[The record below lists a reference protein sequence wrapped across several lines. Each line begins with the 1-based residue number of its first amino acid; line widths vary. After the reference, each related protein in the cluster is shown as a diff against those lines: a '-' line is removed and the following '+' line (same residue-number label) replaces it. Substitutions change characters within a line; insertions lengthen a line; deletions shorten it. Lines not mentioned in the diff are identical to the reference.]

1 MRCMPTA
8 NSTVMRSMSMAQS
21 GSARHPMVFAIAG
34 FDLGLLLVE
43 YVLGMYLNLFVQ
55 IPLLRGTSGMVTFMF
70 SVAGPALMAHIMM
83 AMMILF
89 VTVGLVVSSSMTGD
103 PWLRLTSS
111 LALVFTGAA
120 ILGGIEFLFFG
131 QASGYSF
138 LMSIGFLGT
147 ILFVGATFYWARVG
161 SFRAPTTT
169 PPSGR
174 TG

>member
-1 MRCMPTA
+1 
-8 NSTVMRSMSMAQS
+8 
-21 GSARHPMVFAIAG
+21 MVFAIAG
-34 FDLGLLLVE
+34 LDLGLLLVE

-55 IPLLRGTSGMVTFMF
+55 IPLLGTAGYGPGGTSGMVTFMF

-103 PWLRLTSS
+103 PWLRRTSS
-111 LALVFTGAA
+111 LTLVFTGTA